1 MPTVAT
7 AAVRGD
13 NRMEESLA
21 GDGEL
26 KIILICFLYLI
37 NISSSS
43 FVGIPLMSAPL
54 RADGTANK
62 RPLPVEDLGLCK
74 HYLL

>member
-13 NRMEESLA
+13 NHMEESLA

-43 FVGIPLMSAPL
+43 FVGTILHSVDVCSAAGG
-54 RADGTANK
+54 RNSK
-62 RPLPVEDLGLCK
+62 
-74 HYLL
+74 

>member
-26 KIILICFLYLI
+26 KIILVCFLSLI

-43 FVGIPLMSAPL
+43 LLLVRFYIPLMSAPL
-54 RADGTANK
+54 GGRNSK
-62 RPLPVEDLGLCK
+62 
-74 HYLL
+74 